1 MSEPLIIDQTML
13 DAASDAAR
21 ESPRGRRNRNFHAA
35 NESPCH
41 RLLNAI
47 EPGSYVAP
55 HRHLDPAKDESIV
68 ILRGRLGCVFFD
80 DTGRIERKCMLSPN
94 DTVGVDIPHGT
105 WHSIVALEPGTVFFE
120 AKAGPYL
127 PLSADETAAWAPREG
142 EDGAAVFC
150 AVLHSEF
157 DWALPGKAG
166 SAGVSGR

>member
-1 MSEPLIIDQTML
+1 MSHPLIIDQAIL

-21 ESPRGRRNRNFHAA
+21 ESPRGRRNRNFHPA

-80 DTGRIERKCMLSPN
+80 DAGTVTQTCVLESGGA
-94 DTVGVDIPHGT
+94 VGVDVPHGT
-105 WHSIVALEPGTVFFE
+105 WHSIVALSPGTVFFE

-127 PLSADETAAWAPREG
+127 PLSTDECAPWAPREG
-142 EDGAAVFC
+142 DAAAADFC
-150 AVLHSEF
+150 ALLQSRF
-157 DWALPGKAG
+157 G
-166 SAGVSGR
+166 

>member
-35 NESPCH
+35 NEAPCH

-55 HRHLDPAKDESIV
+55 HRHLHPAKDEGIL

-80 DTGRIERKCMLSPN
+80 AAGNVERKCLLSPN

-105 WHSIVALEPGTVFFE
+105 WHGIVALESGTVFFE

-127 PLSADETAAWAPREG
+127 ALSADETAPWAPREG
-142 EDGAAVFC
+142 EDGAAAFC
-150 AVLHSEF
+150 AVLRGLF
-157 DWALPGKAG
+157 D
-166 SAGVSGR
+166 

>member
-1 MSEPLIIDQTML
+1 VSEPLIIDQAVL

-21 ESPRGRRNRNFHAA
+21 ASPRGRRNRNFHGA
-35 NESPCH
+35 NESACH

-80 DTGRIERKCMLSPN
+80 AAGRIERKCMLSPN

>member
-1 MSEPLIIDQTML
+1 VL

-21 ESPRGRRNRNFHAA
+21 ASPRGRRNRNFHGA
-35 NESPCH
+35 NESACH

-80 DTGRIERKCMLSPN
+80 AAGRIERKCMLSPN